1 MAIFRRLKSPS
12 TLGLKRLGH
21 DLIHR
26 RYRFRQLVGILFI
39 FVLAFVG
46 EPRPDWFVAGLVFI
60 LPGLA
65 IRLWAAGHVRKDKQ
79 LATTGPYA
87 FVRHPLYVGNHLLA
101 LGFCLASGLWWSFL
115 AWGMIALLFYPGT
128 HAHEDKVLH
137 RLFGADWE
145 AWEAEVRAL
154 IPRLTPYRPG
164 VRGEWS
170 LSQCWHNGE
179 LVIVAILIAL
189 LALLYLRLV

>member
-1 MAIFRRLKSPS
+1 M
-12 TLGLKRLGH
+12 LGLKRLGH

-26 RYRFRQLVGILFI
+26 RYRFRQLVGILFL
-39 FVLAFVG
+39 FVLAFIG
-46 EPRPDWFVAGLVFI
+46 EPRADWFVAGLVFT

-87 FVRHPLYVGNHLLA
+87 FVRHPLYVGNHLIA

-115 AWGMIALLFYPGT
+115 AWGVIALLFYPGT

-137 RLFGADWE
+137 RLFGSAWE

-170 LSQCWHNGE
+170 LRQCWHNGE
-179 LVIVAILIAL
+179 LVIVLILIAL
-189 LALLYLRLV
+189 LAFLYLRLV